1 MEKLK
6 TSDIFLTRKI
16 NYFPIHLNYL
26 LKILHPIKISTAFEL
41 LKEKRDWMRRLNH
54 LWPAKF
60 IRATKNRSTRT
71 GSFTKPETACKFS
84 VLPFVLRFGV
94 SFIIQ
99 FVPQLLLLPS
109 ISVFFFF
116 AVRDSSFCR
125 SSAVCLKGSSFI
137 ASLDCPSIAG
147 HKLDF
152 ASLSKQ
158 VSRVFISLPY
168 VEAKNLSSQKPKQKL
183 DCLIVSSLVSQFSEP
198 EKEAIVHRSSIARS
212 KLHGL
217 VCDLQILLYW
227 IFKVSYWHWFMN
239 SEVLLFSL
247 SLSFRTSLFPVRKI
261 IVNYFFSSG

>member
-1 MEKLK
+1 MNSLRRSGIGWGGW
-6 TSDIFLTRKI
+6 TIFDPLNLFEPPRIARLGPVLSRSRKRRV
-16 NYFPIHLNYL
+16 NSAFCL
-26 LKILHPIKISTAFEL
+26 LYCVLASL
-41 LKEKRDWMRRLNH
+41 LSSNLFHSCSCFLQFR
-54 LWPAKF
+54 
-60 IRATKNRSTRT
+60 
-71 GSFTKPETACKFS
+71 
-84 VLPFVLRFGV
+84 FV
-94 SFIIQ
+94 
-99 FVPQLLLLPS
+99 
-109 ISVFFFF
+109 FFF

-198 EKEAIVHRSSIARS
+198 EKEAIVHRSTIARS